1 MFSKRE
7 KIMAIVVVSSLLLAG
22 WAFLNKERD
31 EDAAIFFQE
40 EMLQNENV
48 EKNNEEPVEEA
59 VVQEIMIDV
68 KGAVKNPGVY
78 TMGQGDRVIDAI
90 EKSGGLLKDA
100 DEKQINLAGMLKD
113 EMVIYVPKH
122 GEEAGTAIVTQNN
135 PNAAEGDDKVRINS
149 ASSEELQ
156 KLPGIGPA
164 KAEAIISYRE
174 ESGSF
179 KSVDD
184 LLNVSGIGVKSLEK
198 LKDKITI
205 D

>member
-22 WAFLNKERD
+22 WAFLNKEKD

-40 EMLQNENV
+40 EMLQNENG

-59 VVQEIMIDV
+59 AVQEIMIDV

-78 TMGQGDRVIDAI
+78 TMEQGDRVIDAI
-90 EKSGGLLKDA
+90 EKSGGLLKNA
-100 DEKQINLAGMLKD
+100 DEKQINLAGMIKD

-122 GEEAGTAIVTQNN
+122 GEEAETPIVTQNN
-135 PNAAEGDDKVRINS
+135 PNVAEGGDKVKINS

-174 ESGSF
+174 ENGAF

-198 LKDKITI
+198 LKDIITI